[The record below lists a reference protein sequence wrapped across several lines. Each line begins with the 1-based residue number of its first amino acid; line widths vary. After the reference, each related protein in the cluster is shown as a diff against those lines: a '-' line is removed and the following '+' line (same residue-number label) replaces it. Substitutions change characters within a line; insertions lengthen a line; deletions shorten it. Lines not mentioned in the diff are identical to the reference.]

1 MGTQA
6 QVLEIERESLEE
18 ARAEAKAKTPPGL
31 SILSEK
37 VLSDGKTMSAV
48 GQADTVE
55 EASSL
60 AKGRVPAGVTVVAEK
75 LTVVPGRRTI
85 EVEAWDEAAAAA
97 KVKEQIP
104 GTSRVESIV
113 LKAPGR
119 KGVLGIGKTPGT
131 YSAAVFQPALFEVS
145 YKGKARIRVE
155 IGERTHQP
163 SGFCQFCGKAGSPAK
178 VGKEAVHYFCSAG
191 CSESYFRS
199 ELRNLMAGSF
209 VINASGRDISGM
221 LAEGREAAARAR
233 AYCWSCGKDFHLG
246 DKKCASCGKEQKIL
260 A

>member
-1 MGTQA
+1 MEK

-48 GQADTVE
+48 GQADTAE
-55 EASSL
+55 EASAL

-75 LTVVPGRRTI
+75 LTNTPGRRTI
-85 EVEAWDEAAAAA
+85 EVEAWDEAAAEA
-97 KVKEQIP
+97 KVKERIS
-104 GTSRVESIV
+104 GSSRIESIV

-119 KGVLGIGKTPGT
+119 KGVLGIGKVPST
-131 YSAAVFQPALFEVS
+131 YSAAVFQPALFEVT
-145 YKGKARIRVE
+145 YKRKARIQVV
-155 IGERTHQP
+155 IGERTHAP

-178 VGKEAVHYFCSAG
+178 VGKEDVHYFCSSA

-199 ELRNLMAGSF
+199 HLRSLMAGSF

-221 LAEGREAAARAR
+221 LAEGREAAACAR
-233 AYCWSCGKDFHLG
+233 AYCWSCGRDFHMG
-246 DKKCASCGKEQKIL
+246 DKKCASCGKEQKVL